1 MKINFI
7 KLLSVVLC
15 LCVLC
20 SAMAFTAFAEGED
33 GAAAVNTVGETSATD
48 GENAS
53 NLTASDASADAGK
66 TPGSSPWVL
75 IVWVAILGLAFY
87 FLLIRPE
94 KKRKKEA
101 DNLRNGLKLGD
112 TITTIGGFV
121 GEVIRIDENTITIY
135 CGNTKME
142 LQKWAIRSIDE
153 ISEASV
159 DDVDDDDADED
170 SAETK

>member
-33 GAAAVNTVGETSATD
+33 GAAALETVTG